1 MRTVDRAMLA
11 ALCLCLA
18 ACGGGDDNTAAAP
31 QTVAGTST
39 SSGASAGAASAA
51 SGPSS
56 ASGASTSSTNSGRSG
71 PTSGAT
77 GATPGAPLPPSSGS
91 KPVPVADVTVS
102 PAADG
107 SDQADALQKAFD
119 SLRAGQ
125 RLVIAPGRYV
135 VGHSLA
141 VTVPQA
147 VISGYGATLAATN
160 PADQTLVMSGAG
172 STLVGVTLAGTGTT
186 RLTTPESTKV
196 EVTGA
201 DVQVLGVTIQG
212 GASAGIFVFGGNGIA
227 IVGNTVR
234 ATLADGIHTT
244 YGSTNVLVQN
254 NTVTGT
260 GDDLIAVVSYLGDG
274 GLSSNVLIDHNSVSG
289 NAWGRGITVVGGQG
303 VTISNN
309 RVDGVEKAAG
319 ILVAQ
324 EDSWKTYGS
333 SNVVIAGNTV
343 TNIQN
348 SNVNNGLQP
357 TQQGAI
363 ELDTWTGAV
372 SGVAVT
378 DNRVSGS
385 GYAGFR
391 AYGNVCSFSVTG
403 NTFSS
408 IAGLPVGLLTNG
420 CAVEQIVVDANRLGD
435 GSVLALPAGASST
448 GTFAVTGV
456 NASLMPKVRAGL
468 MR

>member
-1 MRTVDRAMLA
+1 MRTVDRVMVA
-11 ALCLCLA
+11 ALCLGVT
-18 ACGGGDDNTAAAP
+18 ACGGGDNNAAP
-31 QTVAGTST
+31 ATQTVAST
-39 SSGASAGAASAA
+39 PASAAEPASAA
-51 SGPSS
+51 SGTTP
-56 ASGASTSSTNSGRSG
+56 SSTNPDSPAPAAS
-71 PTSGAT
+71 PA
-77 GATPGAPLPPSSGS
+77 GATPGAALPSTQGANA
-91 KPVPVADVTVS
+91 VLVADVTVF

-107 SDQADALQKAFD
+107 SDQAGMLQKAFD
-119 SLRAGQ
+119 SLKAGQ

-141 VTVPQA
+141 VTVPQV
-147 VISGYGATLAATN
+147 VISGYGATLVATN
-160 PADQTLVMSGAG
+160 PADQTIVMSGTG

-186 RLTTPESTKV
+186 RLTTPASTKV

-201 DVQVLGVTIQG
+201 GVQVLRVTIDG
-212 GASAGIFVFGGNGIA
+212 GAGGGIFVFGGSGVA

-260 GDDLIAVVSYLGDG
+260 GDDLIAVVSYVGDG
-274 GLSSNVLIDHNSVSG
+274 HVNSNVLIDHNAVSG
-289 NAWGRGITVVGGQG
+289 NAWGRGISVVGGQA

-309 RVDGVEKAAG
+309 TVDGVQKAAG

-324 EDSWKTYGS
+324 EDSWKTYGV
-333 SNVVIAGNTV
+333 SNVAITGNVV

-348 SNVNNGLQP
+348 SNVNNGLLP
-357 TQQGAI
+357 TQQAAI
-363 ELDTWTGAV
+363 ELDTWTGTV
-372 SGVAVT
+372 TDVAVT
-378 DNRVSGS
+378 GNRVSGS

-408 IAGLPVGLLTNG
+408 IAGSPMSLLSSG
-420 CAVEQIVVDANRLGD
+420 CAASQIVVDANRLGD
-435 GSVLALPAGASST
+435 GSVLARPSGTSAT
-448 GTFAVTGV
+448 GTFTVTGAD
-456 NASLMPKVRAGL
+456 ASLMPQVRTGV
-468 MR
+468 M

>member
-1 MRTVDRAMLA
+1 MRTVDQAMLA
-11 ALCLCLA
+11 ALCLWLA
-18 ACGGGDDNTAAAP
+18 ACGGGDGSAAP
-31 QTVAGTST
+31 ASQTVAGTST
-39 SSGASAGAASAA
+39 SSVAPAGAAS
-51 SGPSS
+51 
-56 ASGASTSSTNSGRSG
+56 GASAASTNSGSPSPTAAPTGSASG
-71 PTSGAT
+71 TT
-77 GATPGAPLPPSSGS
+77 LLPSSGA
-91 KPVPVADVTVS
+91 KPILVADVTVS

-160 PADQTLVMSGAG
+160 PADQTIVMSGAG

-196 EVTGA
+196 EVTGS

-212 GASAGIFVFGGNGIA
+212 GASAGIFVFGGNRIA

-274 GLSSNVLIDHNSVSG
+274 RLSSNVLIDHNAVSG
-289 NAWGRGITVVGGQG
+289 NSWGRGITVVGGQA

-309 RVDGVEKAAG
+309 TVDGVEKAAG
-319 ILVAQ
+319 ILAAQ
-324 EDSWKTYGS
+324 EDSWKTYGA
-333 SNVVIAGNTV
+333 SNVVITGNTV

-348 SNVNNGLQP
+348 ANVNNGLQP

-363 ELDTWTGAV
+363 ELDTWSGAV
-372 SGVAVT
+372 SDVTVAN
-378 DNRVSGS
+378 NRVSGS

-408 IAGLPVGLLTNG
+408 IAGLPVSLLTNG
-420 CAVEQIVVDANRLGD
+420 CVSN
-435 GSVLALPAGASST
+435 
-448 GTFAVTGV
+448 
-456 NASLMPKVRAGL
+456 
-468 MR
+468 

>member
-1 MRTVDRAMLA
+1 MRTVDQAMLA

-18 ACGGGDDNTAAAP
+18 ACGGGDDNAAAAP

-39 SSGASAGAASAA
+39 SAGA
-51 SGPSS
+51 
-56 ASGASTSSTNSGRSG
+56 ASGASTSSTNSGSSG
-71 PTSGAT
+71 STAGAT
-77 GATPGAPLPPSSGS
+77 GITPGATLQPSSGS
-91 KPVPVADVTVS
+91 KPVLVADVTVS

-119 SLRAGQ
+119 SLQAGQ

-160 PADQTLVMSGAG
+160 PADQTIVMRGTG

-201 DVQVLGVTIQG
+201 DVQVLGVTVQG
-212 GASAGIFVFGGNGIA
+212 GASAGIFVFGGSGIA

-274 GLSSNVLIDHNSVSG
+274 RLSSNVLIDHNSVSG

-309 RVDGVEKAAG
+309 TVDGVEKAAG

-363 ELDTWTGAV
+363 ELDTWTGTV

-420 CAVEQIVVDANRLGD
+420 CTVEQIVVDANRLGD
-435 GSVLALPAGASST
+435 GSVLAPPAGASST

-456 NASLMPKVRAGL
+456 NVSLMPKVRTGL

>member
-1 MRTVDRAMLA
+1 MRTVDRATFA

-18 ACGGGDDNTAAAP
+18 ACGGGDDNAAAGA

-39 SSGASAGAASAA
+39 SSGAPAGAASGAAA
-51 SGPSS
+51 SSTSS
-56 ASGASTSSTNSGRSG
+56 GSPASTAGATGTASGATL
-71 PTSGAT
+71 
-77 GATPGAPLPPSSGS
+77 LPSNGT
-91 KPVPVADVTVS
+91 KPVLVADVTVF
-102 PAADG
+102 PATDG

-160 PADQTLVMSGAG
+160 PADQTIVMSGAG

-196 EVTGA
+196 EVTGS
-201 DVQVLGVTIQG
+201 DVQVLGVTIRG

-227 IVGNTVR
+227 IVGNTVQ

-254 NTVTGT
+254 NTVVGT

-274 GLSSNVLIDHNSVSG
+274 RLSNNVLIDHNAVSG
-289 NAWGRGITVVGGQG
+289 NAWGRGITVVGGQA

-309 RVDGVEKAAG
+309 TVDGVEKAAG

-333 SNVVIAGNTV
+333 SNVVITGNTV
-343 TNIQN
+343 TNIQTA
-348 SNVNNGLQP
+348 NVNNGLQP

-363 ELDTWTGAV
+363 ELDTWSGTV
-372 SGVAVT
+372 SDVTVA

-408 IAGLPVGLLTNG
+408 IAGLPVWLLTNG
-420 CAVEQIVVDANRLGD
+420 CAANQIVVDANRLGD
-435 GSVLALPAGASST
+435 GSLLALPAGASPT
-448 GTFAVTGV
+448 GTFTVTGA
-456 NASLMPKVRAGL
+456 NASLMPQVRTGL
-468 MR
+468 MQ

>member
-1 MRTVDRAMLA
+1 M
-11 ALCLCLA
+11 
-18 ACGGGDDNTAAAP
+18 
-31 QTVAGTST
+31 
-39 SSGASAGAASAA
+39 
-51 SGPSS
+51 
-56 ASGASTSSTNSGRSG
+56 
-71 PTSGAT
+71 
-77 GATPGAPLPPSSGS
+77 TPGATLQPSSGS
-91 KPVPVADVTVS
+91 KPVLVADVTVS

-107 SDQADALQKAFD
+107 RDQADALQKAFD
-119 SLRAGQ
+119 SLQAGQ

-141 VTVPQA
+141 VNVPQA

-160 PADQTLVMSGAG
+160 PADQTIVMRGTG

-274 GLSSNVLIDHNSVSG
+274 RLSSNVLIDHNSVSG

-309 RVDGVEKAAG
+309 TVDGVEKAAG

-333 SNVVIAGNTV
+333 SNVVISGNTV

-348 SNVNNGLQP
+348 SNVNNGLPP

-363 ELDTWTGAV
+363 ELDTWTGTV

-420 CAVEQIVVDANRLGD
+420 CAVSQIVVDANRLAD

-456 NASLMPKVRAGL
+456 NASLMPKVRTGL

>member
-1 MRTVDRAMLA
+1 M
-11 ALCLCLA
+11 
-18 ACGGGDDNTAAAP
+18 
-31 QTVAGTST
+31 
-39 SSGASAGAASAA
+39 
-51 SGPSS
+51 
-56 ASGASTSSTNSGRSG
+56 
-71 PTSGAT
+71 
-77 GATPGAPLPPSSGS
+77 
-91 KPVPVADVTVS
+91 TVS

-119 SLRAGQ
+119 SLQAGQ

-160 PADQTLVMSGAG
+160 PADQTIVMRGAG

-201 DVQVLGVTIQG
+201 DVQVLGVTVQG
-212 GASAGIFVFGGNGIA
+212 GASAGIFVFGGSGIA

-244 YGSTNVLVQN
+244 YGATNVLVQN

-274 GLSSNVLIDHNSVSG
+274 RLSSNVLIDHNSVSG

-309 RVDGVEKAAG
+309 TVDGVEKAAG

-363 ELDTWTGAV
+363 ELDTWTGTV

-420 CAVEQIVVDANRLGD
+420 CAVERIVVDANRLGD
-435 GSVLALPAGASST
+435 GSVLAPPAGASST

-456 NASLMPKVRAGL
+456 NVSLMPKVRTGL

>member
-1 MRTVDRAMLA
+1 M
-11 ALCLCLA
+11 
-18 ACGGGDDNTAAAP
+18 
-31 QTVAGTST
+31 
-39 SSGASAGAASAA
+39 
-51 SGPSS
+51 
-56 ASGASTSSTNSGRSG
+56 
-71 PTSGAT
+71 
-77 GATPGAPLPPSSGS
+77 
-91 KPVPVADVTVS
+91 TVS

-107 SDQADALQKAFD
+107 RDQADALQKAFD
-119 SLRAGQ
+119 SLQAGQ

-141 VTVPQA
+141 VNVPQA

-160 PADQTLVMSGAG
+160 PADQTIVMRGAG

-212 GASAGIFVFGGNGIA
+212 GASAGIFVFGGSGIA

-244 YGSTNVLVQN
+244 YGSINVLVQN

-274 GLSSNVLIDHNSVSG
+274 RLSSNVLIDHNSVSG

-309 RVDGVEKAAG
+309 TVDGVEKAAG

-363 ELDTWTGAV
+363 ELDTWTGTV

-420 CAVEQIVVDANRLGD
+420 CAVSQIVVDANRLAD

-456 NASLMPKVRAGL
+456 NASLMPKVRAGV

>member
-1 MRTVDRAMLA
+1 MRTVDRATFA

-18 ACGGGDDNTAAAP
+18 ACGGGDDNAAAGA

-39 SSGASAGAASAA
+39 SSGAPAGAASGAAA
-51 SGPSS
+51 SSTSS
-56 ASGASTSSTNSGRSG
+56 GSPASTAGATGTASGATL
-71 PTSGAT
+71 
-77 GATPGAPLPPSSGS
+77 LPSNGT
-91 KPVPVADVTVS
+91 KPVLVADVTVF
-102 PAADG
+102 PASDG

-160 PADQTLVMSGAG
+160 PADQTIVMSGAG

-196 EVTGA
+196 EVTGS
-201 DVQVLGVTIQG
+201 DVQVLGVTIRG

-227 IVGNTVR
+227 IVGNTVQ

-254 NTVTGT
+254 NTVAGT

-274 GLSSNVLIDHNSVSG
+274 RLSNNVLIDHNAVSG
-289 NAWGRGITVVGGQG
+289 NAWGRGITVVGGQA

-309 RVDGVEKAAG
+309 TVDGVEKAAG

-333 SNVVIAGNTV
+333 SNVVITGNTV
-343 TNIQN
+343 TNIQTA
-348 SNVNNGLQP
+348 NVNNGLQP

-363 ELDTWTGAV
+363 ELDTWSGTV
-372 SGVAVT
+372 SDVTVA

-408 IAGLPVGLLTNG
+408 IAGLPVWLLTNG
-420 CAVEQIVVDANRLGD
+420 CAANQIVVDANRLGD
-435 GSVLALPAGASST
+435 GSLLALPAGASPT
-448 GTFAVTGV
+448 GTFAVTGA
-456 NASLMPKVRAGL
+456 NASLMPQVRTGL
-468 MR
+468 MQ

>member
-1 MRTVDRAMLA
+1 MAGPTAGPTA
-11 ALCLCLA
+11 
-18 ACGGGDDNTAAAP
+18 GSTGAAA
-31 QTVAGTST
+31 
-39 SSGASAGAASAA
+39 
-51 SGPSS
+51 
-56 ASGASTSSTNSGRSG
+56 
-71 PTSGAT
+71 GAT
-77 GATPGAPLPPSSGS
+77 LPPSSGP
-91 KPVPVADVTVS
+91 KPIPVADVTVY

-141 VTVPQA
+141 VTVPQT

-160 PADQTLVMSGAG
+160 PADQTIEMRSAG

-196 EVTGA
+196 EVTGS
-201 DVQVLGVTIQG
+201 DVQILGVTIQG

-254 NTVTGT
+254 NTVAGT

-274 GLSSNVLIDHNSVSG
+274 RLSGNVLIDHNAVSG
-289 NAWGRGITVVGGQG
+289 NAWGRGITVVGGQA

-309 RVDGVEKAAG
+309 TVDAVEKAAG

-333 SNVVIAGNTV
+333 SNVVITGNIV
-343 TNIQN
+343 TNIQTTN
-348 SNVNNGLQP
+348 ANNGLQP

-363 ELDTWTGAV
+363 ELDTWSGTV
-372 SGVAVT
+372 SDVTVA

-391 AYGNVCSFSVTG
+391 ASGNVCSFSVTG

-420 CAVEQIVVDANRLGD
+420 CAANQIVVDANRLGD
-435 GSVLALPAGASST
+435 GSLLALPAGASFA
-448 GTFAVTGV
+448 GTFAVTGA
-456 NASLMPKVRAGL
+456 NASLMPQVRTGL
-468 MR
+468 ML

>member
-1 MRTVDRAMLA
+1 MTVY
-11 ALCLCLA
+11 
-18 ACGGGDDNTAAAP
+18 
-31 QTVAGTST
+31 
-39 SSGASAGAASAA
+39 
-51 SGPSS
+51 
-56 ASGASTSSTNSGRSG
+56 
-71 PTSGAT
+71 
-77 GATPGAPLPPSSGS
+77 
-91 KPVPVADVTVS
+91 

-125 RLVIAPGRYV
+125 RLVIAPGRYA

-141 VTVPQA
+141 VTVPQT

-160 PADQTLVMSGAG
+160 PADQTIEMRGAG

-196 EVTGA
+196 EVTGS
-201 DVQVLGVTIQG
+201 DVQILGVTIQG

-254 NTVTGT
+254 NTVAGT

-274 GLSSNVLIDHNSVSG
+274 RLSGNVLIDHNAVSG
-289 NAWGRGITVVGGQG
+289 NAWGRGITVVGGQA

-309 RVDGVEKAAG
+309 TVDAVEKAAG

-333 SNVVIAGNTV
+333 SNVVITGNIV
-343 TNIQN
+343 TNIQTTN
-348 SNVNNGLQP
+348 ANNGLQP

-363 ELDTWTGAV
+363 ELDTWSGTV
-372 SGVAVT
+372 SDVTVA

-391 AYGNVCSFSVTG
+391 ASGNVCSFSVTG

-420 CAVEQIVVDANRLGD
+420 CAANQIVVDANRLGD
-435 GSVLALPAGASST
+435 GSLLALPAGASFA
-448 GTFAVTGV
+448 GTFAVTGA
-456 NASLMPKVRAGL
+456 NASLMPQVRTGL
-468 MR
+468 ML

>member
-1 MRTVDRAMLA
+1 MRTVDQAMLA

-18 ACGGGDDNTAAAP
+18 ACGGSDDNAAAAP

-39 SSGASAGAASAA
+39 SAGA
-51 SGPSS
+51 
-56 ASGASTSSTNSGRSG
+56 ASGASTSSTNSGSSG
-71 PTSGAT
+71 STAGAT
-77 GATPGAPLPPSSGS
+77 GITPGATLQPSSGS
-91 KPVPVADVTVS
+91 KPVLVADVTVS

-119 SLRAGQ
+119 SLQAGQ

-141 VTVPQA
+141 VNVPQV

-160 PADQTLVMSGAG
+160 PADQTIVMRGTG

-212 GASAGIFVFGGNGIA
+212 GASAGIFVFGGSGIA

-274 GLSSNVLIDHNSVSG
+274 RLSSNVLIDHNSVSG

-309 RVDGVEKAAG
+309 TVDGVEKAAG

-363 ELDTWTGAV
+363 ELDTWTGTV

-420 CAVEQIVVDANRLGD
+420 CAVSQIVVDANRLGD

>member
-1 MRTVDRAMLA
+1 MRTVDQAMLA

-39 SSGASAGAASAA
+39 SAGA
-51 SGPSS
+51 
-56 ASGASTSSTNSGRSG
+56 ASGASTSSTNSGSSG
-71 PTSGAT
+71 STAGAT
-77 GATPGAPLPPSSGS
+77 GITPGATLLPSSGS
-91 KPVPVADVTVS
+91 KPVLVADVTVS

-107 SDQADALQKAFD
+107 RDQADALQKAFD
-119 SLRAGQ
+119 SLQAGQ

-141 VTVPQA
+141 VTVPQV

-160 PADQTLVMSGAG
+160 PADQTIVMRGTG

-212 GASAGIFVFGGNGIA
+212 GASAGIFVFGGSGIA

-274 GLSSNVLIDHNSVSG
+274 RLSSNVLIDHNSVSG

-309 RVDGVEKAAG
+309 TVDGVEKAAG

-324 EDSWKTYGS
+324 EDSWKTYGA
-333 SNVVIAGNTV
+333 SNVVITGNTV

-363 ELDTWTGAV
+363 ELDTWTGTV

-420 CAVEQIVVDANRLGD
+420 CAVSQIVVDANRLAD

-448 GTFAVTGV
+448 GTLAVTGV
-456 NASLMPKVRAGL
+456 NASLMPKVRTGL

>member
-11 ALCLCLA
+11 AFCLCLA
-18 ACGGGDDNTAAAP
+18 ACGGGDGGTAPAP

-39 SSGASAGAASAA
+39 SSVAPAGAASDASDASAA
-51 SGPSS
+51 AANSGSS
-56 ASGASTSSTNSGRSG
+56 A
-71 PTSGAT
+71 PTAGAT
-77 GATPGAPLPPSSGS
+77 GISPGATLLPSSGTR
-91 KPVPVADVTVS
+91 PVLVADVTVS

-107 SDQADALQKAFD
+107 SDQADALQQAFD
-119 SLRAGQ
+119 GLKVGQ

-160 PADQTLVMSGAG
+160 SADQTIVMSGAG

-186 RLTTPESTKV
+186 RLTTPGSTKV
-196 EVTGA
+196 EVTGT

-212 GASAGIFVFGGNGIA
+212 GAGAGIFVFGGSGIA

-244 YGSTNVLVQN
+244 YGANDVLVQN

-274 GLSSNVLIDHNSVSG
+274 RLSSNVLIDRNAVSG
-289 NAWGRGITVVGGQG
+289 NPWGRGIAVVGGQR

-309 RVDGVEKAAG
+309 TIDGVEKAAG

-324 EDSWKTYGS
+324 EDSWKTYGA

-363 ELDTWTGAV
+363 ELDTWTGTVSDVAV
-372 SGVAVT
+372 SS
-378 DNRVSGS
+378 NRVSGS
-385 GYAGFR
+385 GYTGFR
-391 AYGNVCSFSVTG
+391 AYGNVCGFSVTD
-403 NTFSS
+403 NAFAS
-408 IAGLPVGLLTNG
+408 IAGLPVWLLTNG
-420 CAVEQIVVDANRLGD
+420 CAANRIVVAANRLGD
-435 GSVLALPAGASST
+435 GSVLALPAGASLT
-448 GTFAVTGV
+448 GTFAVTGA
-456 NASLMPKVRAGL
+456 NASLMPQVRTGL

>member
-1 MRTVDRAMLA
+1 M
-11 ALCLCLA
+11 
-18 ACGGGDDNTAAAP
+18 
-31 QTVAGTST
+31 
-39 SSGASAGAASAA
+39 
-51 SGPSS
+51 
-56 ASGASTSSTNSGRSG
+56 
-71 PTSGAT
+71 
-77 GATPGAPLPPSSGS
+77 TPGATLLPSSGS
-91 KPVPVADVTVS
+91 KPVLVADVTVS

-107 SDQADALQKAFD
+107 RDQADALQKAFD
-119 SLRAGQ
+119 SLQAGQ

-141 VTVPQA
+141 VTVPQV

-160 PADQTLVMSGAG
+160 PADQTIVMRGTG

-212 GASAGIFVFGGNGIA
+212 GASAGIFVFGGSGIA

-274 GLSSNVLIDHNSVSG
+274 RLSSNVLIDHNSVSG

-309 RVDGVEKAAG
+309 TVDGVEKAAG

-324 EDSWKTYGS
+324 EDSWKTYGA
-333 SNVVIAGNTV
+333 SNVVITGNTV

-363 ELDTWTGAV
+363 ELDTWTGTV

-420 CAVEQIVVDANRLGD
+420 CAVSQIVVDANRLAD

-448 GTFAVTGV
+448 GTLAVTGV
-456 NASLMPKVRAGL
+456 NASLMPKVRTGL

>member
-1 MRTVDRAMLA
+1 M
-11 ALCLCLA
+11 
-18 ACGGGDDNTAAAP
+18 
-31 QTVAGTST
+31 
-39 SSGASAGAASAA
+39 
-51 SGPSS
+51 
-56 ASGASTSSTNSGRSG
+56 
-71 PTSGAT
+71 
-77 GATPGAPLPPSSGS
+77 PSSGS
-91 KPVPVADVTVS
+91 KPVLVADVTVS

-107 SDQADALQKAFD
+107 RDQADALQKAFD
-119 SLRAGQ
+119 SLQAGQ

-141 VTVPQA
+141 VNVPQA

-160 PADQTLVMSGAG
+160 PADQTIVMRGTG

-212 GASAGIFVFGGNGIA
+212 GASAGIFVFGGSGIA

-274 GLSSNVLIDHNSVSG
+274 RLSSNVLIDHNSVSG

-309 RVDGVEKAAG
+309 TVDGVEKAAG

-348 SNVNNGLQP
+348 SNVDNGLQP

-363 ELDTWTGAV
+363 ELDTWTGTV
-372 SGVAVT
+372 SGVAVA

-448 GTFAVTGV
+448 GTFTVTGV
-456 NASLMPKVRAGL
+456 NVGLMPKVRTGL

>member
-1 MRTVDRAMLA
+1 MRTVDQAMLA

-18 ACGGGDDNTAAAP
+18 ACGGSDDNAAAAP

-39 SSGASAGAASAA
+39 SAGA
-51 SGPSS
+51 
-56 ASGASTSSTNSGRSG
+56 ASGASTSSTNSGSSG
-71 PTSGAT
+71 STAGAT
-77 GATPGAPLPPSSGS
+77 GITPGATLQPSSGS
-91 KPVPVADVTVS
+91 KPVLVADVTVS

-119 SLRAGQ
+119 SLQAGQ

-141 VTVPQA
+141 VNVPQV

-160 PADQTLVMSGAG
+160 PADQTIVMRGTG

-212 GASAGIFVFGGNGIA
+212 GASAGIFVFGGSGIA

-274 GLSSNVLIDHNSVSG
+274 RLSSNVLIDHNSVSG

-309 RVDGVEKAAG
+309 TVDGVEKAAG

-333 SNVVIAGNTV
+333 SNVVISGNTV

-363 ELDTWTGAV
+363 ELDTWTGTV

-420 CAVEQIVVDANRLGD
+420 CAVSQIVVDANRLGD

>member
-1 MRTVDRAMLA
+1 MRTVDQAMLA

-18 ACGGGDDNTAAAP
+18 ACGGGDDNAAAAP

-39 SSGASAGAASAA
+39 SAGA
-51 SGPSS
+51 
-56 ASGASTSSTNSGRSG
+56 ASGASTSSTSSTNSGGSG
-71 PTSGAT
+71 STAGAT
-77 GATPGAPLPPSSGS
+77 GITPGATLQPSSGS
-91 KPVPVADVTVS
+91 KPVLVADVTVS

-119 SLRAGQ
+119 SLQAGQ

-160 PADQTLVMSGAG
+160 PADQTIVMRGAG

-201 DVQVLGVTIQG
+201 DVQVLGVTVQG
-212 GASAGIFVFGGNGIA
+212 GASAGIFVFGGSGIA

-244 YGSTNVLVQN
+244 YGATNVLVQN

-274 GLSSNVLIDHNSVSG
+274 RLSSNVLIDHNSVSG

-309 RVDGVEKAAG
+309 TVDGVEKAAG

-363 ELDTWTGAV
+363 ELDTWTGTV

-435 GSVLALPAGASST
+435 GSVLASPAGASST

-456 NASLMPKVRAGL
+456 NVSLMPKVRTGL

>member
-1 MRTVDRAMLA
+1 MRTVDRVMLA
-11 ALCLCLA
+11 ALCLGVT
-18 ACGGGDDNTAAAP
+18 ACGGDNAAP
-31 QTVAGTST
+31 ATQTVASTPTS
-39 SSGASAGAASAA
+39 AAEPASAA
-51 SGPSS
+51 SGTTP
-56 ASGASTSSTNSGRSG
+56 SSTN
-71 PTSGAT
+71 PTSPAPTASPAGAT
-77 GATPGAPLPPSSGS
+77 LSPTPGAN
-91 KPVPVADVTVS
+91 PVLVADVTVF

-119 SLRAGQ
+119 SLKAGQ

-141 VTVPQA
+141 VTVPRV

-160 PADQTLVMSGAG
+160 PADQTIVMSGAG

-186 RLTTPESTKV
+186 RLTTPASTKV

-201 DVQVLGVTIQG
+201 GVQVLRVTIDG
-212 GASAGIFVFGGNGIA
+212 GASGGIFVFGGSGVA

-260 GDDLIAVVSYLGDG
+260 GDDLIAVVSYVGDG
-274 GLSSNVLIDHNSVSG
+274 RVNSNVLIDHNAVSG
-289 NAWGRGITVVGGQG
+289 NAWGRGISVVGGQA

-309 RVDGVEKAAG
+309 TVDGVQKAAG

-324 EDSWKTYGS
+324 EDSWKTYGV
-333 SNVVIAGNTV
+333 SNVVITGNV
-343 TNIQN
+343 VANIQN

-357 TQQGAI
+357 TQQAAI
-363 ELDTWTGAV
+363 ELDTWTGTV
-372 SGVAVT
+372 TDVAVT
-378 DNRVSGS
+378 GNRVSGA

-408 IAGLPVGLLTNG
+408 IAGSPVSLLSSG
-420 CAVEQIVVDANRLGD
+420 CAASQIVVDANRLGD
-435 GSVLALPAGASST
+435 GSVLARPSGASAT
-448 GTFAVTGV
+448 GALTVTGAD
-456 NASLMPKVRAGL
+456 ASLMPQVRTGV
-468 MR
+468 M

>member
-1 MRTVDRAMLA
+1 MRTVDQAMLA
-11 ALCLCLA
+11 ALCLWLA
-18 ACGGGDDNTAAAP
+18 ACGGGDGSAAP
-31 QTVAGTST
+31 ASQTVAGTST
-39 SSGASAGAASAA
+39 SSVAPAGAAS
-51 SGPSS
+51 
-56 ASGASTSSTNSGRSG
+56 GASAASTNSGSPAPTAAPAGSASG
-71 PTSGAT
+71 TT
-77 GATPGAPLPPSSGS
+77 LLPSSGA
-91 KPVPVADVTVS
+91 KPILVADVTVS

-160 PADQTLVMSGAG
+160 PADQTIVMSGAG
-172 STLVGVTLAGTGTT
+172 STLVGVTLASTGTA

-196 EVTGA
+196 EVTGS

-212 GASAGIFVFGGNGIA
+212 GASAGIFVFGGNRIA

-274 GLSSNVLIDHNSVSG
+274 RLSSNVLIDHNAVSG
-289 NAWGRGITVVGGQG
+289 NSWGRGITVVGGQA

-309 RVDGVEKAAG
+309 TVDGVEKAAG
-319 ILVAQ
+319 ILAAQ
-324 EDSWKTYGS
+324 EDSWKTYGA
-333 SNVVIAGNTV
+333 SNVVITGNTV

-348 SNVNNGLQP
+348 ANVNNGLQP

-363 ELDTWTGAV
+363 ELDTWSGAV
-372 SGVAVT
+372 SDVTVAN
-378 DNRVSGS
+378 NRVSGS

-408 IAGLPVGLLTNG
+408 IAGLPVSLLTNG
-420 CAVEQIVVDANRLGD
+420 CASSQIVVDANRLAD

-448 GTFAVTGV
+448 GTFAVTGA
-456 NASLMPKVRAGL
+456 NASLMPQVRTGL

>member
-1 MRTVDRAMLA
+1 MRTVDRATFA

-18 ACGGGDDNTAAAP
+18 ACGGGDDNAAAGA

-39 SSGASAGAASAA
+39 SSVAPAGAAS
-51 SGPSS
+51 
-56 ASGASTSSTNSGRSG
+56 GASASSTNSGSPVSTAG
-71 PTSGAT
+71 ATGTASGAT
-77 GATPGAPLPPSSGS
+77 RAPSNGT
-91 KPVPVADVTVS
+91 KPVLVADVTVF

-141 VTVPQA
+141 VTVPQT

-160 PADQTLVMSGAG
+160 PADQTIVMRGTG

-196 EVTGA
+196 EVTGS

-244 YGSTNVLVQN
+244 YGSANVLVQN
-254 NTVTGT
+254 NTVAGT

-274 GLSSNVLIDHNSVSG
+274 RLSNNVLIDHNAVSG
-289 NAWGRGITVVGGQG
+289 NAWGRGITVVGGQA
-303 VTISNN
+303 VTISINT
-309 RVDGVEKAAG
+309 VDGVEKAAG

-333 SNVVIAGNTV
+333 SNVVIEGNTV

-348 SNVNNGLQP
+348 ANVNNGLQP

-363 ELDTWTGAV
+363 ELDTWSGTV
-372 SGVAVT
+372 SDVTVA

-408 IAGLPVGLLTNG
+408 IAGLPVWLLTNG
-420 CAVEQIVVDANRLGD
+420 CAANQIVVDANRLGD
-435 GSVLALPAGASST
+435 GSLLVLPAGASPT
-448 GTFAVTGV
+448 GTFAVTGA
-456 NASLMPKVRAGL
+456 NASLMPQVRTGL
-468 MR
+468 MQ

>member
-1 MRTVDRAMLA
+1 MRTVDQAMLA

-18 ACGGGDDNTAAAP
+18 ACGGGDDSAAP
-31 QTVAGTST
+31 ASQTVAGTST
-39 SSGASAGAASAA
+39 SPVAPAGA
-51 SGPSS
+51 
-56 ASGASTSSTNSGRSG
+56 ASGASTSSTNTDS
-71 PTSGAT
+71 PAPAT
-77 GATPGAPLPPSSGS
+77 GATGTASGATLLPSHGA
-91 KPVPVADVTVS
+91 KPVLVADVTVS

-125 RLVIAPGRYV
+125 RLIIAPGRYV

-160 PADQTLVMSGAG
+160 PADQTIVMSGAG

-196 EVTGA
+196 EVTGS

-244 YGSTNVLVQN
+244 YGATNVLVQN

-274 GLSSNVLIDHNSVSG
+274 RLSGNVLIDHNAVSG
-289 NAWGRGITVVGGQG
+289 NSWGRGITVVGGRA

-309 RVDGVEKAAG
+309 TVDGVEKAAG

-333 SNVVIAGNTV
+333 SNVVITGNTV

-348 SNVNNGLQP
+348 ANVNNGLQP

-363 ELDTWTGAV
+363 ELDTWSGAV
-372 SGVAVT
+372 SDVTVA

-408 IAGLPVGLLTNG
+408 IAGLPVSLLTNG
-420 CAVEQIVVDANRLGD
+420 CASNQIVVDANRLAD
-435 GSVLALPAGASST
+435 GSVLALPAGASLT
-448 GTFAVTGV
+448 GTFAVTGA
-456 NASLMPKVRAGL
+456 NASLLPQIRTGL
-468 MR
+468 MQ

>member
-11 ALCLCLA
+11 ALCLGLT
-18 ACGGGDDNTAAAP
+18 ACGGGDNNAAP
-31 QTVAGTST
+31 ATQTVANTPTSP
-39 SSGASAGAASAA
+39 AVPASAA
-51 SGPSS
+51 SGTTP
-56 ASGASTSSTNSGRSG
+56 SSTNPANPVPAPAASPAG
-71 PTSGAT
+71 T
-77 GATPGAPLPPSSGS
+77 TPGAALPPTQGANA
-91 KPVPVADVTVS
+91 VLVADVTVF

-107 SDQADALQKAFD
+107 SDQADVLQKAFD
-119 SLRAGQ
+119 SLKAGQ

-141 VTVPQA
+141 VTVPRV

-160 PADQTLVMSGAG
+160 PADQTIVMSGAG

-186 RLTTPESTKV
+186 RLTTPASTKV

-201 DVQVLGVTIQG
+201 GVQVLRVTIDG
-212 GASAGIFVFGGNGIA
+212 GASGGIFVFGGSGVA

-254 NTVTGT
+254 NTVTGA
-260 GDDLIAVVSYLGDG
+260 GDDLIAVVSYVSDG
-274 GLSSNVLIDHNSVSG
+274 RVNSNVLIDHNAVSG
-289 NAWGRGITVVGGQG
+289 NAWGRGISVVGGQA

-309 RVDGVEKAAG
+309 TVDGVQKAAG

-324 EDSWKTYGS
+324 EDSWKTYGV
-333 SNVVIAGNTV
+333 SNVVITGNVV

-357 TQQGAI
+357 TQQAAI
-363 ELDTWTGAV
+363 ELDTWTGTV
-372 SGVAVT
+372 TDVAVT
-378 DNRVSGS
+378 GNRVSGS

-408 IAGLPVGLLTNG
+408 IAGSPVSLLSSG
-420 CAVEQIVVDANRLGD
+420 CAAGQIVVDANRLGD
-435 GSVLALPAGASST
+435 GSVLARPAGASATST
-448 GTFAVTGV
+448 FTVTGAD
-456 NASLMPKVRAGL
+456 ASLMPQVRTGV
-468 MR
+468 M

>member
-1 MRTVDRAMLA
+1 MRTVDQAMLA
-11 ALCLCLA
+11 ALCLWLA
-18 ACGGGDDNTAAAP
+18 ACGGGDGSAAP
-31 QTVAGTST
+31 ASQTVAGTST
-39 SSGASAGAASAA
+39 SSVAPAGAAS
-51 SGPSS
+51 
-56 ASGASTSSTNSGRSG
+56 GASAASTNSGSPAPTAAPAGSASG
-71 PTSGAT
+71 TTLLLSSGA
-77 GATPGAPLPPSSGS
+77 
-91 KPVPVADVTVS
+91 KPILVADVTVS

-160 PADQTLVMSGAG
+160 PADQTIVMSGAG
-172 STLVGVTLAGTGTT
+172 STLVGVTLAGTGTA

-196 EVTGA
+196 EVTGS

-212 GASAGIFVFGGNGIA
+212 GASAGIFVFGGNRIA

-274 GLSSNVLIDHNSVSG
+274 RLSSNVLIDHNAVSG
-289 NAWGRGITVVGGQG
+289 NSWGRGITVVGGQA

-309 RVDGVEKAAG
+309 TVDGVEKAAG
-319 ILVAQ
+319 ILAAQ
-324 EDSWKTYGS
+324 EDSWKTYGA
-333 SNVVIAGNTV
+333 SNVVITGNTV

-348 SNVNNGLQP
+348 ANVNNGLQP

-363 ELDTWTGAV
+363 ELDTWSGAV
-372 SGVAVT
+372 SDVTVAN
-378 DNRVSGS
+378 NRVSGS

-408 IAGLPVGLLTNG
+408 IAGLPVSLLTNG
-420 CAVEQIVVDANRLGD
+420 CASSQIVVDANRLAD

-448 GTFAVTGV
+448 GTFAVTGA
-456 NASLMPKVRAGL
+456 NASLMPQVRTGL

>member
-1 MRTVDRAMLA
+1 MTVF
-11 ALCLCLA
+11 
-18 ACGGGDDNTAAAP
+18 
-31 QTVAGTST
+31 
-39 SSGASAGAASAA
+39 
-51 SGPSS
+51 
-56 ASGASTSSTNSGRSG
+56 
-71 PTSGAT
+71 
-77 GATPGAPLPPSSGS
+77 
-91 KPVPVADVTVS
+91 

-119 SLRAGQ
+119 SLKAGQ
-125 RLVIAPGRYV
+125 RLAIAPGRYV

-141 VTVPQA
+141 VTVPRV

-160 PADQTLVMSGAG
+160 PADQTIVMSGAG

-186 RLTTPESTKV
+186 RLTTPASTKV

-201 DVQVLGVTIQG
+201 GVQVLRVTIDG
-212 GASAGIFVFGGNGIA
+212 GASGGIFVFGGSGVA

-260 GDDLIAVVSYLGDG
+260 GDDLIAVVSYVGDG
-274 GLSSNVLIDHNSVSG
+274 RVNSNVLIDHNAVSG
-289 NAWGRGITVVGGQG
+289 NAWGRGISVVGGQA

-309 RVDGVEKAAG
+309 TVDGVQKAAG

-324 EDSWKTYGS
+324 EDSWKTYGV
-333 SNVVIAGNTV
+333 SNVVITGNV
-343 TNIQN
+343 VANIQN

-357 TQQGAI
+357 TQQAAI
-363 ELDTWTGAV
+363 ELDTWTGTV
-372 SGVAVT
+372 TDVAVT
-378 DNRVSGS
+378 GNRVSGA

-408 IAGLPVGLLTNG
+408 IAGSPVSLLSSG
-420 CAVEQIVVDANRLGD
+420 CAASQIVVDANRLGD
-435 GSVLALPAGASST
+435 GSVLARPSGASAT
-448 GTFAVTGV
+448 GAFTVTGAD
-456 NASLMPKVRAGL
+456 ASLMPQVRTGV
-468 MR
+468 M

>member
-1 MRTVDRAMLA
+1 MLA

-39 SSGASAGAASAA
+39 SAGA
-51 SGPSS
+51 P
-56 ASGASTSSTNSGRSG
+56 SGASTSSTNSGSSG
-71 PTSGAT
+71 STAGAT
-77 GATPGAPLPPSSGS
+77 GITPGATLQPSSGS
-91 KPVPVADVTVS
+91 KPVLVADVTVS

-107 SDQADALQKAFD
+107 RDQADALQKAFD
-119 SLRAGQ
+119 SLQAGQ

-141 VTVPQA
+141 VNVPQA

-160 PADQTLVMSGAG
+160 PADQTIVMRGTG

-274 GLSSNVLIDHNSVSG
+274 RLSSNVLIDHNSVSG

-309 RVDGVEKAAG
+309 TVDGVEKAAG

-333 SNVVIAGNTV
+333 SNVVISGNTV

-348 SNVNNGLQP
+348 SNVNNGLPP

-363 ELDTWTGAV
+363 ELDTWTGTV

-420 CAVEQIVVDANRLGD
+420 CAVSQIVVDANRLAD

-456 NASLMPKVRAGL
+456 NASLMPKVRTGL

>member
-1 MRTVDRAMLA
+1 MLA

-18 ACGGGDDNTAAAP
+18 ACGGGDDNAAPAP

-39 SSGASAGAASAA
+39 SAGT
-51 SGPSS
+51 
-56 ASGASTSSTNSGRSG
+56 ASGASTSSTNSGSSG
-71 PTSGAT
+71 PIAGAT
-77 GATPGAPLPPSSGS
+77 GATPGAPLPPSNGS
-91 KPVPVADVTVS
+91 NPVLVADVTVS

-119 SLRAGQ
+119 SLQAGQ

-160 PADQTLVMSGAG
+160 PADQTIVMSGAG

-274 GLSSNVLIDHNSVSG
+274 RLSSNVLIDHNSVSG
-289 NAWGRGITVVGGQG
+289 NSWGRGITVVGGQG

-309 RVDGVEKAAG
+309 TVDGVEKAAG

-333 SNVVIAGNTV
+333 SNVVITGNTV

-363 ELDTWTGAV
+363 ELDTWTGTV

-420 CAVEQIVVDANRLGD
+420 CAVSQIVVDANRLGD

-456 NASLMPKVRAGL
+456 NVSLMPKVRAGL

>member
-1 MRTVDRAMLA
+1 MLA

-18 ACGGGDDNTAAAP
+18 ACGGGDDNNAAAS

-39 SSGASAGAASAA
+39 SAGAAS
-51 SGPSS
+51 
-56 ASGASTSSTNSGRSG
+56 GASISSTNSGSSG
-71 PTSGAT
+71 ST
-77 GATPGAPLPPSSGS
+77 GITPGATLLPSSGS
-91 KPVPVADVTVS
+91 KPVLVADVTVS

-107 SDQADALQKAFD
+107 RDQADALQKAFD
-119 SLRAGQ
+119 SLQAGQ

-141 VTVPQA
+141 VNVPQA

-160 PADQTLVMSGAG
+160 PADQTIVMRGTG

-212 GASAGIFVFGGNGIA
+212 GASAGIFVFGGSGIA

-254 NTVTGT
+254 NTVTDT

-274 GLSSNVLIDHNSVSG
+274 RLSSNVLIDHNAVSG

-309 RVDGVEKAAG
+309 TVDGVEKAAG

-363 ELDTWTGAV
+363 ELDTWTGTV

-456 NASLMPKVRAGL
+456 NASLMPKVRTGL

>member
-1 MRTVDRAMLA
+1 MRTVNWAMFA

-18 ACGGGDDNTAAAP
+18 ACGGGDGNAAAGA

-39 SSGASAGAASAA
+39 SVVAPAGAASGASA
-51 SGPSS
+51 SS
-56 ASGASTSSTNSGRSG
+56 ANSDSPVSTAG
-71 PTSGAT
+71 PAGAT
-77 GATPGAPLPPSSGS
+77 LPPSSGT
-91 KPVPVADVTVS
+91 KPIPVADVTVY

-125 RLVIAPGRYV
+125 RLVIAPGRYA

-141 VTVPQA
+141 VTVPQT

-160 PADQTLVMSGAG
+160 PADQTIEMRGAG

-196 EVTGA
+196 EVTGS
-201 DVQVLGVTIQG
+201 DVQILGVTIQG

-254 NTVTGT
+254 NTVAGT

-274 GLSSNVLIDHNSVSG
+274 RLSGNVLIDHNAVSG
-289 NAWGRGITVVGGQG
+289 NAWGRGITVVGGQA

-309 RVDGVEKAAG
+309 TVDAVEKAAG

-333 SNVVIAGNTV
+333 SNVVITGNIV
-343 TNIQN
+343 TNIQTTN
-348 SNVNNGLQP
+348 ANNGLQP

-363 ELDTWTGAV
+363 ELDTWSGTV
-372 SGVAVT
+372 SDVTVA

-391 AYGNVCSFSVTG
+391 ASGNVCSFSVTG

-420 CAVEQIVVDANRLGD
+420 CAANQIVVDANRLGD
-435 GSVLALPAGASST
+435 GSLLALPAGASLA
-448 GTFAVTGV
+448 GTFAVTGA
-456 NASLMPKVRAGL
+456 NASLMPQVRTGL
-468 MR
+468 ML

>member
-1 MRTVDRAMLA
+1 MRTVDQAMLA

-31 QTVAGTST
+31 RTVAGTST
-39 SSGASAGAASAA
+39 SAGA
-51 SGPSS
+51 

-77 GATPGAPLPPSSGS
+77 GATPGAPLQPSSGS
-91 KPVPVADVTVS
+91 KPVLVADVTVS

-107 SDQADALQKAFD
+107 RDQADALQKAFD
-119 SLRAGQ
+119 SLQAGQ

-141 VTVPQA
+141 VTVPQV

-160 PADQTLVMSGAG
+160 PADQTIVMRGTG

-212 GASAGIFVFGGNGIA
+212 GAGAGIFVFGGSGIA

-274 GLSSNVLIDHNSVSG
+274 RLSSNVLIDHNSVSG

-309 RVDGVEKAAG
+309 TVDGVEKAAG

-333 SNVVIAGNTV
+333 SNVVISGNTV

-363 ELDTWTGAV
+363 ELDTWTGTV

-420 CAVEQIVVDANRLGD
+420 CAVSQIVVDANRLGD
-435 GSVLALPAGASST
+435 GSVLALPAGASSA
-448 GTFAVTGV
+448 GTVAVTGV
-456 NASLMPKVRAGL
+456 NVSLMPKVRAGL

>member
-1 MRTVDRAMLA
+1 MRTVDQAMLA

-39 SSGASAGAASAA
+39 SAGA
-51 SGPSS
+51 
-56 ASGASTSSTNSGRSG
+56 ASGASTSSTNSGSSG
-71 PTSGAT
+71 STAGAT
-77 GATPGAPLPPSSGS
+77 GITPGATLQPSSGS
-91 KPVPVADVTVS
+91 KPVLVADVTVS

-107 SDQADALQKAFD
+107 RDQADALQKAFD
-119 SLRAGQ
+119 SLQAGQ

-160 PADQTLVMSGAG
+160 PADQTIVMSGAG

-274 GLSSNVLIDHNSVSG
+274 RLSSNVLIDHNSVSG

-309 RVDGVEKAAG
+309 TVDGVEKAAG

-333 SNVVIAGNTV
+333 SNVVISGNTV

-363 ELDTWTGAV
+363 ELDTWTGTV

-456 NASLMPKVRAGL
+456 NASLMPKVRTGV

>member
-1 MRTVDRAMLA
+1 MCTVDRAMLA

-274 GLSSNVLIDHNSVSG
+274 RLSSNVLIDHNSVSG

-309 RVDGVEKAAG
+309 TVDGVEKAAG

-448 GTFAVTGV
+448 GTFAVTGANV
-456 NASLMPKVRAGL
+456 SLMPKVRAGL